1 MGLPSRVASLAR
13 KLDRAINLGVSAA
26 YPMVF
31 NLPTPDPPP
40 DWKAVVRVAWRAVRA
55 TARET
60 VKVLKLQASVENHAG
75 GWQDDYLDED

>member
-1 MGLPSRVASLAR
+1 MGLPSRIASLAC

-31 NLPTPDPPP
+31 NLPMPDPPP

-60 VKVLKLQASVENHAG
+60 VKVLRLQASGEDHTG
-75 GWQDDYLDED
+75 GWHDEYLDEE